1 MRLLKVTRARRYLA
15 MATAASLI
23 CLSLHPI
30 FSPDKAIAH
39 EVEVVEDVG
48 ATMHIEPNDT
58 PRAGEEVLAWFAL
71 TQRGGQTISE
81 ADSKCELAIY
91 AQPRQSTDA
100 PVLTPTLTA
109 VDAEGYQD
117 IPGARFTFPKV
128 GAYTLLLSC
137 IPEQASEFDS
147 FELDFEVTVAA
158 GQAVSEPSGAVASQP
173 EAAIS
178 NPSSSADPTTADPS
192 SASVRPAVLVKRIA
206 LGIGGLIFLGGLAVS
221 GWLSRQKP

>member
-1 MRLLKVTRARRYLA
+1 MVG
-15 MATAASLI
+15 
-23 CLSLHPI
+23 
-30 FSPDKAIAH
+30 
-39 EVEVVEDVG
+39 DVG

-71 TQRGGQTISE
+71 TQRGGQTISQ
-81 ADSKCELAIY
+81 ADSKCELTLY

-100 PVLTPTLTA
+100 PLLTPALTA

-137 IPEQASEFDS
+137 IPEQAGAFDP

-158 GQAVSEPSGAVASQP
+158 GQAVSEPSSAASPP
-173 EAAIS
+173 EAAD
-178 NPSSSADPTTADPS
+178 PESSTSSPADSTTAQTQTN
-192 SASVRPAVLVKRIA
+192 A
-206 LGIGGLIFLGGLAVS
+206 LPWIFLGAGGLVLLGVLAFFVRR
-221 GWLSRQKP
+221 SRQKP